1 VRVALLPAANWR
13 EAVPEAR
20 ERGAELIC
28 LPHLS
33 FSPYVAAVRD
43 RGGLELAE
51 RPVSRALRDAL
62 ELTGDAWLAASAYE
76 SEGEGVF
83 YVTARLARGG
93 AVALQYRQRHV
104 EAAPGRFE
112 QMFWSPGHDPFA
124 VAEAPWGRT
133 GLLVGLDLRTPA
145 AWAEL
150 AARGAQVVLGGAS
163 EPDELWAATRRV
175 AAGMAAAY
183 GMTVLIANRSGGAAF
198 DASGAELGPG
208 EDTLFELGP

>member
-1 VRVALLPAANWR
+1 MRVALLAATDWR
-13 EAVPEAR
+13 EAVPAAR

-33 FSPYVAAVRD
+33 FSPYVAATRD
-43 RGGLELAE
+43 RGGLEQAE
-51 RPVSRALRDAL
+51 RPVSRSFRDAL
-62 ELTGDAWLAASAYE
+62 GLAGDAWLAASAYE

-93 AVALQYRQRHV
+93 AVAATSRQRHV
-104 EAAPGRFE
+104 EAAPGRYE
-112 QMFWSPGHDPFA
+112 QMFWSPGHEPFE

-133 GLLVGLDLRTPA
+133 ALLVGYDLRTPA

-150 AARGAQVVLGGAS
+150 AAAGTQVVLGGAS
-163 EPDELWAATRRV
+163 EPAELWAATRRV

-183 GMTVLIANRSGGAAF
+183 GMTVLIANRSGRAAF
-198 DASGAELGPG
+198 DPTGADLAPG
-208 EDTLFELGP
+208 DDTLFEL

>member
-1 VRVALLPAANWR
+1 VRVALLSAP
-13 EAVPEAR
+13 EAVPAAR

-33 FSPYVAAVRD
+33 FSPYVAAERD
-43 RGGLELAE
+43 RCGLEHAE
-51 RPVSRALRDAL
+51 RPVSRSFRDAL
-62 ELTGDAWLAASAYE
+62 GLAGDAWLAASAYE

-93 AVALQYRQRHV
+93 EVAAAYRQRHV
-104 EAAPGRFE
+104 EAAPGRYE

-124 VAEAPWGRT
+124 VAELECGRVA
-133 GLLVGLDLRTPA
+133 LLVGYDLRTPA
-145 AWAEL
+145 AWAEV

-163 EPDELWAATRRV
+163 EPDELWGATQRV

-183 GMTVLIANRSGGAAF
+183 GMTVLIANRSGSAAF
-198 DASGAELGPG
+198 DASGTELLPAD
-208 EDTLFELGP
+208 DTLFEL